1 MEPIPE
7 IPEGVFL
14 FDGMTAAQRGALLND
29 LPPPERFR
37 RGARL
42 YSRHCFRRALGI
54 VLSGT
59 VRVFRDDEDGR
70 RVVMNQLGPAG
81 VFGAAALFGD
91 EAEYVTEIEAAE
103 DCVIQFI
110 GQEQMTGLMRRDFR
124 LAENY
129 IRFLTGRIRFLNRR
143 IAGFTGGQADERL
156 SAYLLDHR
164 GPDGLVALPVSMVE
178 LAQTLNIARSSLYRS
193 LDALEAAGKIRREG
207 RKVYIVHPEQLSL
220 GTAD

>member
-1 MEPIPE
+1 MEPVSKIPR
-7 IPEGVFL
+7 GVFL
-14 FDGMTAAQRGALLND
+14 FDGMPAEQLDALLGG

-42 YSRHCFRRALGI
+42 YSRRRFRRALGI

-59 VRVFRDDEDGR
+59 VRVFRDEGGGR

-103 DCVIQFI
+103 DCVVQFI
-110 GQEQMTGLMRRDFR
+110 GQEQMADLMRRDYR
-124 LAENY
+124 IAENY

-156 SAYLLDHR
+156 SAYLLAHR
-164 GPDGLVALPVSMVE
+164 GPDGLVKLPGSMVE

-207 RKVYIVHPEQLSL
+207 RKVFIDHPDCPD
-220 GTAD
+220 GGATD

>member
-1 MEPIPE
+1 MEPVPAM
-7 IPEGVFL
+7 PEGVFL
-14 FDGMTAAQRGALLND
+14 FDGMTAAQRDALLGE

-37 RGARL
+37 RGTRL
-42 YSRHCFRRALGI
+42 YSRRRFRRALGI

-59 VRVFRDDEDGR
+59 VRVFRDEGDGR

-91 EAEYVTEIEAAE
+91 EPEYVTEIEAAE

-110 GQEQMTGLMRRDFR
+110 GQEQMACLMRRDFR

-156 SAYLLDHR
+156 CAYLLDHR
-164 GPDGLVALPVSMVE
+164 GPDGLVTLPGSMME

-193 LDALEAAGKIRREG
+193 LDALEAVGKIRREG
-207 RKVYIVHPEQLSL
+207 RRVYIDRPDT
-220 GTAD
+220 GAAD